1 MAVWS
6 VRHRPIDPLPT
17 AAYLGFRNLEEP
29 ASSCT
34 GGNRPS
40 ACVTPLVDQDPSPSQ
55 RRSGQ
60 LQVVII
66 DDDPRLRQFLC
77 GELEVEGYAV
87 REAADGQSAL
97 IALRENPSDV
107 ILLDLLLP
115 DFSGVEVC
123 RRIRASGITT
133 PIVMLTGRDG
143 VQERVEALDS
153 GADDFMLK
161 PFSVEELL
169 ARLRAHLRRSS
180 YGQEEE
186 DNGERLI
193 YADLILDTAT
203 WEVSRSGKPI
213 TLSVREFELLRHL
226 MASPNRV
233 LERQAILRAV
243 WGENH
248 FGDDNLLSVYVRYLR
263 RKLEPAGR
271 PTLIQTVRG
280 VGFMLREGDVRS

>member
-1 MAVWS
+1 MS
-6 VRHRPIDPLPT
+6 PPLAPNPVPT
-17 AAYLGFRNLEEP
+17 QPPR
-29 ASSCT
+29 S
-34 GGNRPS
+34 
-40 ACVTPLVDQDPSPSQ
+40 TPLE
-55 RRSGQ
+55 
-60 LQVVII
+60 VVIV
-66 DDDPRLRQFLC
+66 DDDPRLRLFLC
-77 GELEVEGYAV
+77 GELEVEGYGV

-97 IALRENPSDV
+97 IALRENPGDL
-107 ILLDLLLP
+107 ILLDWQLP

-123 RRIRASGITT
+123 RRIRASGIIT

-180 YGQEEE
+180 YSQEE

-193 YADLILDTAT
+193 YADLILDMAT
-203 WEVSRSGKPI
+203 REVSRAGAPI
-213 TLSVREFELLRHL
+213 NLSVREFELLRHL
-226 MASPNRV
+226 LESPGRV

-248 FGDDNLLSVYVRYLR
+248 CGDHNLLDVYVRYLR
-263 RKLEPAGR
+263 RKLEQAGR

-280 VGFMLREGDVRS
+280 VGFMLRVGDVRG

>member
-1 MAVWS
+1 
-6 VRHRPIDPLPT
+6 
-17 AAYLGFRNLEEP
+17 
-29 ASSCT
+29 
-34 GGNRPS
+34 
-40 ACVTPLVDQDPSPSQ
+40 
-55 RRSGQ
+55 
-60 LQVVII
+60 VII

-87 REAADGQSAL
+87 REASDGQSAL

-153 GADDFMLK
+153 GADDFILK

-186 DNGERLI
+186 DNDERLI

-203 WEVSRSGKPI
+203 REVSRSGEAI

-248 FGDDNLLSVYVRYLR
+248 FGDDNLLDVYVRYLR

>member
-1 MAVWS
+1 M
-6 VRHRPIDPLPT
+6 
-17 AAYLGFRNLEEP
+17 
-29 ASSCT
+29 
-34 GGNRPS
+34 
-40 ACVTPLVDQDPSPSQ
+40 DQDPSPSQ

-60 LQVVII
+60 RQVVII

-87 REAADGQSAL
+87 REASDGQSAL

-186 DNGERLI
+186 EDNGERLI

-203 WEVSRSGKPI
+203 REVSRSGEPI

-248 FGDDNLLSVYVRYLR
+248 FGDDNLLDVYVRYLR

>member
-1 MAVWS
+1 M
-6 VRHRPIDPLPT
+6 
-17 AAYLGFRNLEEP
+17 
-29 ASSCT
+29 
-34 GGNRPS
+34 
-40 ACVTPLVDQDPSPSQ
+40 
-55 RRSGQ
+55 
-60 LQVVII
+60 
-66 DDDPRLRQFLC
+66 
-77 GELEVEGYAV
+77 EGYTV
-87 REAADGQSAL
+87 REAVDGQSAL
-97 IALRENPSDV
+97 ITLREHPGDL
-107 ILLDLLLP
+107 ILLDWLLP

-133 PIVMLTGRDG
+133 PIVMLTGQDG

-186 DNGERLI
+186 DNDERLI

-203 WEVSRSGKPI
+203 REVSRSGEAI

-226 MASPNRV
+226 MESPNRV

-248 FGDDNLLSVYVRYLR
+248 FGDDNLLDVYVRYLR

-280 VGFMLREGDVRS
+280 VGFMLREGDVRG

>member
-1 MAVWS
+1 M
-6 VRHRPIDPLPT
+6 T
-17 AAYLGFRNLEEP
+17 
-29 ASSCT
+29 
-34 GGNRPS
+34 PS
-40 ACVTPLVDQDPSPSQ
+40 VDQDPSPSQ

-60 LQVVII
+60 RQVVIV

-97 IALRENPSDV
+97 IALRENPSDL

-186 DNGERLI
+186 DNDERLI

-203 WEVSRSGKPI
+203 REVSRSGEAI

-226 MASPNRV
+226 MKWPNRV

-248 FGDDNLLSVYVRYLR
+248 FGDDNLLDVYVRYLR
-263 RKLEPAGR
+263 RKLEPTGR

>member
-1 MAVWS
+1 
-6 VRHRPIDPLPT
+6 
-17 AAYLGFRNLEEP
+17 
-29 ASSCT
+29 
-34 GGNRPS
+34 
-40 ACVTPLVDQDPSPSQ
+40 VDQDPSPSQ

-60 LQVVII
+60 RQVVIV

-77 GELEVEGYAV
+77 CELEVEGYAV

-107 ILLDLLLP
+107 ILLDLNLP

-186 DNGERLI
+186 DNDERLI

-203 WEVSRSGKPI
+203 REVSRSGEAI

-226 MASPNRV
+226 MKSPNRV

-248 FGDDNLLSVYVRYLR
+248 FGDDNLLDVYVRYLR
-263 RKLEPAGR
+263 RKLEPTGR

>member
-1 MAVWS
+1 MHLAS
-6 VRHRPIDPLPT
+6 HGRPQHGRRGFLHPQSGDAGLLDP
-17 AAYLGFRNLEEP
+17 GDNVK
-29 ASSCT
+29 
-34 GGNRPS
+34 
-40 ACVTPLVDQDPSPSQ
+40 ACLNTPLDHNPVSAQPP
-55 RRSGQ
+55 RSTP
-60 LQVVII
+60 LEVVIV

-97 IALRENPSDV
+97 IALREHPGDL
-107 ILLDLLLP
+107 ILLDWLLP

-133 PIVMLTGRDG
+133 PIMMLTGRDG

-161 PFSVEELL
+161 PFSLEELL

-180 YGQEEE
+180 YGQEV

-203 WEVSRSGKPI
+203 REVSRSGAPI
-213 TLSVREFELLRHL
+213 SLSVREFELLRHL
-226 MASPNRV
+226 MESPNRV
-233 LERQAILRAV
+233 LERQAILRTV

-248 FGDDNLLSVYVRYLR
+248 FGDDNLLDVYVRYLR

-280 VGFMLREGDVRS
+280 VGFMLREGDVRG

>member
-1 MAVWS
+1 M
-6 VRHRPIDPLPT
+6 
-17 AAYLGFRNLEEP
+17 
-29 ASSCT
+29 
-34 GGNRPS
+34 
-40 ACVTPLVDQDPSPSQ
+40 DQDPSPSQ

-60 LQVVII
+60 RQVVII

-169 ARLRAHLRRSS
+169 ARLRAHLRRST

-186 DNGERLI
+186 DNDERLI

-203 WEVSRSGKPI
+203 REVSRSGEPI

-226 MASPNRV
+226 MESPNRV

-248 FGDDNLLSVYVRYLR
+248 FGDDNLLDVYIRYLR
-263 RKLEPAGR
+263 RKIEPPTL

-280 VGFMLREGDVRS
+280 IGFMLKEGAPRA

>member
-1 MAVWS
+1 MLSLGFQHA
-6 VRHRPIDPLPT
+6 PT
-17 AAYLGFRNLEEP
+17 APGPTATRFRFRNLDVP
-29 ASSCT
+29 HSHT

-40 ACVTPLVDQDPSPSQ
+40 ACVTPSLAPNPVSTPLL
-55 RRSGQ
+55 RSTP
-60 LQVVII
+60 LEVVIV
-66 DDDPRLRQFLC
+66 DDDPRMRQFLC

-97 IALRENPSDV
+97 IALRENPSDL
-107 ILLDLLLP
+107 ILLDWLLP

-153 GADDFMLK
+153 GADDFILK

-180 YGQEEE
+180 YGQEE
-186 DNGERLI
+186 DHGERLI

-203 WEVSRSGKPI
+203 REVSRAGEAI

-226 MASPNRV
+226 MESPNRV
-233 LERQAILRAV
+233 LERPAILRAV

-248 FGDDNLLSVYVRYLR
+248 FGDDNLLDVYVRYLR

-280 VGFMLREGDVRS
+280 VGFMLREGDLRG

>member
-1 MAVWS
+1 
-6 VRHRPIDPLPT
+6 
-17 AAYLGFRNLEEP
+17 
-29 ASSCT
+29 
-34 GGNRPS
+34 
-40 ACVTPLVDQDPSPSQ
+40 VDQDPSPSQ

-60 LQVVII
+60 RQVVII

-87 REAADGQSAL
+87 REASDGQSAL

-153 GADDFMLK
+153 GADDFILK

-186 DNGERLI
+186 DNDERLI

-203 WEVSRSGKPI
+203 REVSRSGEPI

-248 FGDDNLLSVYVRYLR
+248 FGDDNLLDVYVRYLR

-271 PTLIQTVRG
+271 ATLIQTVRG

>member
-1 MAVWS
+1 
-6 VRHRPIDPLPT
+6 
-17 AAYLGFRNLEEP
+17 
-29 ASSCT
+29 
-34 GGNRPS
+34 
-40 ACVTPLVDQDPSPSQ
+40 
-55 RRSGQ
+55 
-60 LQVVII
+60 VII

-77 GELEVEGYAV
+77 SELEVEGYAV

-97 IALRENPSDV
+97 IALRENPSDL

-153 GADDFMLK
+153 GADDIMHK

-203 WEVSRSGKPI
+203 REVSRSGEAI

-226 MASPNRV
+226 LESPNRV

-248 FGDDNLLSVYVRYLR
+248 FGDDNLLDVYVRYLR

>member
-1 MAVWS
+1 
-6 VRHRPIDPLPT
+6 
-17 AAYLGFRNLEEP
+17 
-29 ASSCT
+29 
-34 GGNRPS
+34 
-40 ACVTPLVDQDPSPSQ
+40 
-55 RRSGQ
+55 
-60 LQVVII
+60 VII

-87 REAADGQSAL
+87 REASDGQSAL

-153 GADDFMLK
+153 GADDFILK

-186 DNGERLI
+186 DNDERLI

-203 WEVSRSGKPI
+203 REVSRSGEPI

-248 FGDDNLLSVYVRYLR
+248 FGDDNLLDVYVRYLR

>member
-1 MAVWS
+1 
-6 VRHRPIDPLPT
+6 
-17 AAYLGFRNLEEP
+17 
-29 ASSCT
+29 
-34 GGNRPS
+34 
-40 ACVTPLVDQDPSPSQ
+40 
-55 RRSGQ
+55 
-60 LQVVII
+60 VII

-87 REAADGQSAL
+87 REASDGQSAL

-153 GADDFMLK
+153 GADDFILK

-186 DNGERLI
+186 DNDERLI

-203 WEVSRSGKPI
+203 REVSRSGEPI

-248 FGDDNLLSVYVRYLR
+248 FGDDNLLDVYVRYLR

-271 PTLIQTVRG
+271 ATLIQTVRG

>member
-1 MAVWS
+1 M
-6 VRHRPIDPLPT
+6 DPHP
-17 AAYLGFRNLEEP
+17 N
-29 ASSCT
+29 
-34 GGNRPS
+34 
-40 ACVTPLVDQDPSPSQ
+40 PSQ
-55 RRSGQ
+55 PPRSTRFE
-60 LQVVII
+60 VVIV

-87 REAADGQSAL
+87 REAVDGQSAL
-97 IALRENPSDV
+97 ITLREHPGDL
-107 ILLDLLLP
+107 ILLDWLLP

-186 DNGERLI
+186 DNDERLI

-203 WEVSRSGKPI
+203 REVSRSGEAI

-226 MASPNRV
+226 MESPNRV

-248 FGDDNLLSVYVRYLR
+248 FGDDNLLDVYVRYLR

-280 VGFMLREGDVRS
+280 VGFMLREGDVRG

>member
-1 MAVWS
+1 
-6 VRHRPIDPLPT
+6 
-17 AAYLGFRNLEEP
+17 
-29 ASSCT
+29 
-34 GGNRPS
+34 
-40 ACVTPLVDQDPSPSQ
+40 
-55 RRSGQ
+55 
-60 LQVVII
+60 
-66 DDDPRLRQFLC
+66 
-77 GELEVEGYAV
+77 V

-97 IALRENPSDV
+97 IALRENPSDL
-107 ILLDLLLP
+107 ILLDWLLP

-186 DNGERLI
+186 DNDERLI

-203 WEVSRSGKPI
+203 REVSRSGEAI

-226 MASPNRV
+226 MKSPNRV

-248 FGDDNLLSVYVRYLR
+248 FGDDNLLDVYVRYLR

>member
-1 MAVWS
+1 
-6 VRHRPIDPLPT
+6 
-17 AAYLGFRNLEEP
+17 
-29 ASSCT
+29 
-34 GGNRPS
+34 
-40 ACVTPLVDQDPSPSQ
+40 
-55 RRSGQ
+55 
-60 LQVVII
+60 VII

-87 REAADGQSAL
+87 REASDGQSAL

-186 DNGERLI
+186 DNDERLI

-203 WEVSRSGKPI
+203 REVSRSGEAI

-248 FGDDNLLSVYVRYLR
+248 FGDDNLLDVYVRYLR

-271 PTLIQTVRG
+271 ATLIQTVRG

>member
-1 MAVWS
+1 
-6 VRHRPIDPLPT
+6 
-17 AAYLGFRNLEEP
+17 
-29 ASSCT
+29 
-34 GGNRPS
+34 
-40 ACVTPLVDQDPSPSQ
+40 VDQDPSPSQ
-55 RRSGQ
+55 SRGGQ
-60 LQVVII
+60 AQVVIV
-66 DDDPRLRQFLC
+66 DDDPRLRQFLS

-87 REAADGQSAL
+87 REAVDGQSAL
-97 IALRENPSDV
+97 IALRENPGDL
-107 ILLDLLLP
+107 ILLDWLLP

-133 PIVMLTGRDG
+133 PILMLTGRDG

-153 GADDFMLK
+153 GADDFMIK

-180 YGQEEE
+180 SL
-186 DNGERLI
+186 DDHHDERLI
-193 YADLILDTAT
+193 YADLILDSAT
-203 WEVSRSGKPI
+203 REVSRSGTPI

-226 MASPNRV
+226 MESPNRV
-233 LERQAILRAV
+233 LERAAILRAV

-248 FGDDNLLSVYVRYLR
+248 FGDDNLLDVYVRYLR

-280 VGFMLREGDVRS
+280 VGFMLREGEVRG